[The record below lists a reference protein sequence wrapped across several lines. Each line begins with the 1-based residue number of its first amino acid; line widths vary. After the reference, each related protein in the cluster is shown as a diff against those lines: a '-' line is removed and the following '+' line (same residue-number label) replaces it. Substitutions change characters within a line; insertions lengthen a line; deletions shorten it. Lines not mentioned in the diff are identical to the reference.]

1 MPASVGFG
9 AQSAIW
15 IVSLRVPE
23 VRGRAATSERSGWV
37 FSDALKPLIVGSPD
51 EPECGDE
58 GRESGGLLLAS
69 RVVQEEAGERW
80 TPILEHADQ
89 RSTLEVFGD
98 AIFRDPRETRSVKRS
113 LNHEI
118 NIIEQERA
126 IDGDRER
133 LVALVEL
140 PFVDTFA
147 AVPEAD
153 APMVQHVSRRRRL
166 RV

>member
-1 MPASVGFG
+1 VALHQIADRVDRDAGFAEG
-9 AQSAIW
+9 QRRDES
-15 IVSLRVPE
+15 RV
-23 VRGRAATSERSGWV
+23 ACL
-37 FSDALKPLIVGSPD
+37 DPLLIRSPD
-51 EPECGDE
+51 EPERGD
-58 GRESGGLLLAS
+58 
-69 RVVQEEAGERW
+69 
-80 TPILEHADQ
+80 
-89 RSTLEVFGD
+89 EVFGD
-98 AIFRDPRETRSVKRS
+98 AILRDPREARPVKRS

-133 LVALVEL
+133 LGALVEL

-147 AVPEAD
+147 TVPEAD

>member
-1 MPASVGFG
+1 MLP
-9 AQSAIW
+9 
-15 IVSLRVPE
+15 
-23 VRGRAATSERSGWV
+23 
-37 FSDALKPLIVGSPD
+37 
-51 EPECGDE
+51 
-58 GRESGGLLLAS
+58 S

-98 AIFRDPRETRSVKRS
+98 AILRDPREARSVERS

-118 NIIEQERA
+118 DIVEQKRA
-126 IDGDRER
+126 SDGDRER

-153 APMVQHVSRRRRL
+153 ALVVQDVSRSCRFG
-166 RV
+166 V

>member
-37 FSDALKPLIVGSPD
+37 FSDALKPLIVGSPH

-98 AIFRDPRETRSVKRS
+98 AILRDPGKSRPVESR
-113 LNHEI
+113 LNYQVEF
-118 NIIEQERA
+118 IEEQ
-126 IDGDRER
+126 
-133 LVALVEL
+133 
-140 PFVDTFA
+140 
-147 AVPEAD
+147 
-153 APMVQHVSRRRRL
+153 
-166 RV
+166 